1 MDSLLEKE
9 KGGEM
14 SIIVR
19 KHPALSLLVLALIF
33 GVAPLVA
40 VATGL
45 LPQGAKQLAAFSAS
59 LAGIVLAVVEGRKGG
74 VRELLGRLLI
84 WRVGIQWWAFALLFG
99 VVTAV
104 AALYLFNLF
113 GGPAVDWSGLKP
125 LSSVVPSIIILTILA
140 GMGEEFGWRGF
151 ALPRL
156 QARHNALVSSLII
169 GLVWGI
175 WHIPLFL
182 VQGTIQYKWQLEVGL
197 IPAILGY
204 TMFLLAWS
212 IQYTW
217 VFNNTK
223 GSVLLAAVVHGAVN
237 ALNGYIDVYRGHFGG
252 IVAYMVVSAIVSIII
267 VLLAGPINL
276 SRTKERNV
284 LEPENGSPMEAARPV
299 AISGRLGL

>member
-1 MDSLLEKE
+1 
-9 KGGEM
+9 M
-14 SIIVR
+14 STIVR

-84 WRVGIQWWAFALLFG
+84 WRVGIRWWAFALLFG

-237 ALNGYIDVYRGHFGG
+237 ALNGYIVVYRGYFGG

-284 LEPENGSPMEAARPV
+284 LEPENGSPVEAARHV
-299 AISGRLGL
+299 AISGKLGL